1 MYEQIQGEVL
11 FIMFYG
17 AAAMLS
23 LTACCYLLF
32 RDGNAFIADVT
43 SPIRLRRWVAALFAS
58 MFLSH
63 VWYMPTYYL
72 SSNEDIML
80 SAIVGA
86 VLDFMMLIPLAIVVL
101 LVMLQDRRRPLWP
114 VFMMMVPLIIG
125 LAVCGVSRSDALL
138 PMIYIYYLLLAIGFI
153 IYIVRATRQYGRWLR
168 ENFADLEHKEVWQSF
183 MILAIILLIFFFY
196 AFESQSPANKYVT
209 QLNNIILVCLLLWR
223 VETLS
228 VLSIPVNDAEEE
240 ALTTENVDDNDLPLS
255 IRSSIGLLLQK
266 HCIDKQLYLQHDL
279 NLLQLAKVIGT
290 NRLYLSQYFSSQD
303 TTYNAY
309 INNLRI
315 THFVSLYQEA
325 IATHRPINAQQLAS
339 ESGYRSYSTFR
350 HVFKLQMGQNVR
362 EWMSDTDHNCPNQ
375 QKCCPYKQNIKR

>member
-63 VWYMPTYYL
+63 VWYLPTYYL
-72 SSNEDIML
+72 SSTEDIML
-80 SAIVGA
+80 SAVVGA

-114 VFMMMVPLIIG
+114 VFTMMAPLIIG
-125 LAVCGVSRSDALL
+125 LAVCGVSRSNALL
-138 PMIYIYYLLLAIGFI
+138 PILYIYYLLLAIGFI
-153 IYIVRATRQYGRWLR
+153 TYIVRATRQYGHWLR
-168 ENFADLEHKEVWQSF
+168 DNYADLEHKEVWQSF

-196 AFESQSPANKYVT
+196 AFESQAPANKYVT

-255 IRSSIGLLLQK
+255 IRSSIELLATEALHRQTA
-266 HCIDKQLYLQHDL
+266 LP
-279 NLLQLAKVIGT
+279 AA
-290 NRLYLSQYFSSQD
+290 RFESS
-303 TTYNAY
+303 TT
-309 INNLRI
+309 
-315 THFVSLYQEA
+315 
-325 IATHRPINAQQLAS
+325 
-339 ESGYRSYSTFR
+339 
-350 HVFKLQMGQNVR
+350 
-362 EWMSDTDHNCPNQ
+362 C
-375 QKCCPYKQNIKR
+375 